1 MIAKIIL
8 LGAGGHAR
16 VVLDALLAAGLNVNG
31 VVDPSL
37 AGTNDYW
44 RGVPVLGND
53 QDLLELPPHDIELVN
68 GIGSIPGQTLRK
80 EVFRKFTS
88 AGFNFR
94 TVIHPSAIIG
104 SEVKLMPG
112 AQLMAGAIVQAD
124 SLIGENTIV
133 NTGARVD
140 HDCSVGSDVHIAP
153 GAVVSGGVQIGVDT
167 HIGTGA
173 SIIQGIILGKN
184 VLVGAGTAV
193 VRDVPD
199 GARIVG
205 PSPKIISRQGME

>member
-1 MIAKIIL
+1 MSAKIIL

-140 HDCSVGSDVHIAP
+140 HDCSIGSDVHIAP

-199 GARIVG
+199 DARIVG
-205 PSPKIISRQGME
+205 PSPKITSRQGME